1 MSYHGSNG
9 IESLAWK
16 ETSGGIATFFMGVQD
31 TGKIYEIGSD
41 GKSTDG
47 CEYDGDLGAENLSAA
62 SFDGKYLWSLFGE
75 RDQVAVIDPERDCTV
90 AIYTIPTDATDPT
103 INFPS
108 ELDKEGLAIDFVN
121 GMMYLAV
128 DQSSD
133 EPSIV
138 ASFTFTY
145 PTELAT
151 LNPPSCINTNLFDGA
166 SQSCTTFAVCSCD
179 QISRSECEEHPLSCK
194 WEGTGD
200 WFGRC
205 ISNGGDIPP
214 TPSPKSGKVSSAK
227 SGKVSTKAGK
237 SSSGPGVTGTK
248 SSDDGGYSNSVTCD
262 QGNVVQIL
270 QSLIIKNGDITKEMT
285 LGDLITTLRDDASGI
300 T

>member
-103 INFPS
+103 NWQ
-108 ELDKEGLAIDFVN
+108 L
-121 GMMYLAV
+121 
-128 DQSSD
+128 
-133 EPSIV
+133 
-138 ASFTFTY
+138 
-145 PTELAT
+145 
-151 LNPPSCINTNLFDGA
+151 
-166 SQSCTTFAVCSCD
+166 
-179 QISRSECEEHPLSCK
+179 
-194 WEGTGD
+194 
-200 WFGRC
+200 
-205 ISNGGDIPP
+205 
-214 TPSPKSGKVSSAK
+214 
-227 SGKVSTKAGK
+227 
-237 SSSGPGVTGTK
+237 
-248 SSDDGGYSNSVTCD
+248 
-262 QGNVVQIL
+262 IL
-270 QSLIIKNGDITKEMT
+270 LME
-285 LGDLITTLRDDASGI
+285 
-300 T
+300 